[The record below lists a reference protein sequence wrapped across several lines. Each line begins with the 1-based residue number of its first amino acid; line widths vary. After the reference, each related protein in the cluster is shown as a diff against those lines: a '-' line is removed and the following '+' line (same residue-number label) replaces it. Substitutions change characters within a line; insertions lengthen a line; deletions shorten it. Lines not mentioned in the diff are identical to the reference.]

1 MPMRTRR
8 SIIVAS
14 ILAVFILFFIAASA
28 AAAPKK
34 KIVVTFADFSERT
47 TALFVAQ
54 DRGFFAEQG
63 LDAELVQIRS
73 GPVSMSALATGETQ
87 FYGSGATGANLG
99 AMAQGLDVVF
109 IAGLV
114 NKLDGYFV
122 VGPKVKN
129 IDDLKGKTL
138 GVQSMGGG
146 IWTYTMA
153 ALDYWGLVPERD
165 KIDFRVLGDQS
176 VLAQSLARGMI
187 DGAFLGYTFSKMA
200 ERQGCRILA
209 ELPKANV
216 PYQMQGI
223 LARRSFIE
231 QSPDVAERS
240 LRALSR
246 SIGFIQEPA
255 NKQAVLRTLAKWLR
269 VPQIEGGDELYERM
283 KINYDRR
290 IYPTKDGLARA
301 LRILTKANPKIGAL
315 KVENL
320 FDNRIVHKLEMDR
333 VF

>member
-1 MPMRTRR
+1 MQIRR
-8 SIIVAS
+8 SLVLS
-14 ILAVFILFFIAASA
+14 SSLVGFLLFFFAASA

-34 KIVVTFADFSERT
+34 KVVVTFADFSERT

-54 DRGFFAEQG
+54 DRGFFTEQG

-122 VGPKVKN
+122 VAPKIKSVE
-129 IDDLKGKTL
+129 DLKGKTL

-153 ALDYWGLVPERD
+153 ALDYWGIVPERD

-176 VLAQSLARGMI
+176 VLAQSLARGLI

-216 PYQMQGI
+216 PYQMQGL

-231 QSPDVAERS
+231 QSPEIAERS

-246 SIGFIQEPA
+246 AIGFIQDPV
-255 NKQAVLRTLAKWLR
+255 NKPAVLRSLAKWLR
-269 VPQIEGGDELYERM
+269 VSQIEGGDELYER
-283 KINYDRR
+283 IRVNYDRR

-301 LRILTKANPKIGAL
+301 LRILSKANPKIAGL

-320 FDNRIVHKLEMDR
+320 FDDRIVHKMEMDR